1 MRPSRLASTTSSQTD
16 IHCPSIALGECEDNA
31 DSQTLSPGNRT
42 RSPWTMANRTVTAS
56 MWAAQMSRV
65 AMGESDFDTGGELS
79 DLEFLGMSA
88 EEYEASAPVV
98 AMNRGG
104 GFVGFRSRSCTL
116 VRVVGMGWWEAL
128 EELEVREEEMGMKA
142 TLLAGVYN

>member
-104 GFVGFRSRSCTL
+104 GFVGFRSRS
-116 VRVVGMGWWEAL
+116 
-128 EELEVREEEMGMKA
+128 
-142 TLLAGVYN
+142 GVYTGAGGGNGMVGSVGGIGGSRRGDGNESDTSSWSL